1 MIHTTDPTIPLWA
14 DEALPALPPI
24 TNDAS
29 VDICVIGGGITG
41 LTTAYLLARRGHSVA
56 VLEAGAIGGG
66 ETGRTTAHL
75 ASAVDD
81 RFQYIEGIHGEK
93 GSRLVAES
101 HATAIDQI
109 EAIVQREQIQCDFK
123 RLDGYLF
130 LPENEKSTKHLEKE
144 CAAAQRAGLTS
155 TTFLPEGADVGFDI
169 GPCVRFRNQ
178 GQFHPMK
185 YLRGLAQA
193 VERLG
198 GRVYCGSRVE
208 HVEGGADAYVRTAG
222 GVVVLARNVVMATNS
237 PFNNRVVVHTK
248 VASYR
253 TYALGLRIARGTIA
267 TALYWDTFDPYHY
280 VRLAVG
286 SDDSAHD
293 TLVVG
298 GEDHKT
304 GQENQPALC
313 FQRLEDWA
321 RRRFPAAEQVVAHWS
336 GQIVE
341 PVDGV
346 AFIGR
351 NPMDKDNVYI
361 ATGDSGMGMTHG
373 TIAGMLITDLIE
385 GTENPWAALYDPSRK
400 SLRTLWT
407 FTKENANTAA
417 QYTDWLTGSDVD
429 SLDEIKSNSGAVVRK
444 GLTKI
449 AVYRD
454 DRGELHQC
462 SAVCP
467 HLGGIVA
474 WNAVEHSWDCP
485 CHGSR
490 FDAFGKRLNGPA
502 ASDLP
507 ATSSLNLLEPVVA

>member
-1 MIHTTDPTIPLWA
+1 MIHTTDPTVPLWA
-14 DEALPALPPI
+14 DEPSPSPPAI
-24 TNDAS
+24 ANDAS
-29 VDICVIGGGITG
+29 VDVCIVGGGITG

-56 VLEAGAIGGG
+56 VLEAGAIGSG

-81 RFQYIEGIHGEK
+81 RFQYIESMHGEK
-93 GSRLVAES
+93 GARLVAES

-109 EAIVQREQIQCDFK
+109 EAIVQREQIRCGFQ

-130 LPENEKSTKHLEKE
+130 LPEGETSTRFLENE
-144 CAAAQRAGLTS
+144 CAAARRAGLADAA
-155 TTFLPEGADVGFDI
+155 FLPEALGVGFDI

-185 YLRGLAQA
+185 YLRGLSQA
-193 VERLG
+193 VEKLG
-198 GRVYCGSRVE
+198 GRVYAGSRVE
-208 HVEGGADAYVRTAG
+208 HVEGGVDAFVRTTN
-222 GVVVLARNVVMATNS
+222 GVVMLARHIVIATNS
-237 PFNNRVVVHTK
+237 PFNNRVVLHTK

-253 TYALGLRIARGTIA
+253 TYAIGLRIPRGTLA
-267 TALYWDTFDPYHY
+267 NALYWDTLDPYHY
-280 VRLAVG
+280 VRLAG
-286 SDDSAHD
+286 DGDSAYD
-293 TLVVG
+293 TLIVG

-304 GQENQPALC
+304 GQEDQPARR
-313 FQRLEDWA
+313 FQKLEEWA
-321 RRRFPAAEQVVAHWS
+321 RRRFPDVEHVVSQWS

-341 PVDGV
+341 PVDGI

-351 NPMDKDNVYI
+351 NPMDNDNVYV

-373 TIAGMLITDLIE
+373 TIAGMLIADLID
-385 GTENPWAALYDPSRK
+385 GTENPWATLYDPSRK
-400 SLRTLWT
+400 TLRSLWT
-407 FTKENANTAA
+407 FAKENVNTAV
-417 QYTDWLTGSDVD
+417 QYADWFSGSDVE
-429 SLDEIKSNSGAVVRK
+429 SLDEIELSSGAIVRK

-474 WNAVEHSWDCP
+474 WNSVEHSWDCP

-490 FDAFGKRLNGPA
+490 FDAFGKVVNGPA

-507 ATSSLNLLEPVVA
+507 ATSALDLLEPVHV